1 MAFCEQCG
9 AQIADDSVF
18 CEQCGTR
25 QSAIARQIPAV
36 EVDPREESAEETPLP
51 EQLSAA
57 TEASGFVRTENTA
70 GSTSFPC

>member
-36 EVDPREESAEETPLP
+36 EVDPVKNLLKKRRYPSS
-51 EQLSAA
+51 LSAA

>member
-18 CEQCGTR
+18 AN
-25 QSAIARQIPAV
+25 SAAQGSPPLRGKYPQWELIPV
-36 EVDPREESAEETPLP
+36 KNLLKKRRYPSS
-51 EQLSAA
+51 LSAA

>member
-25 QSAIARQIPAV
+25 QSAIAGKYPQWKLIPV
-36 EVDPREESAEETPLP
+36 KNLLKKRRYPSS
-51 EQLSAA
+51 LSAA